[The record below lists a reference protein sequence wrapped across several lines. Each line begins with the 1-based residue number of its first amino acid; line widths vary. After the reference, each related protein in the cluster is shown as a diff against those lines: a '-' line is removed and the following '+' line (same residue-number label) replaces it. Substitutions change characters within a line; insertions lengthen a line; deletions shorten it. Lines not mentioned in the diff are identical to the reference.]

1 VVAPPLG
8 ADAAATAAAA
18 LHGLAGAPGG
28 AAGGAAGGASS
39 DALLAPGA
47 PPAGGAAPAVAP
59 ASGGGVSDLSGISAE
74 RLRDGRLQYRVDVYA
89 PRDEGGVK
97 RKRKYVGKY
106 PTLEAAAAARDG
118 ARAELRAQ
126 GVAVSDGGGCD
137 DSPRYYGV
145 TRLAARRVA
154 AGAAPP
160 PVQRWQAAAPRGAGE
175 KPQYV
180 GCFFSA
186 ELAARAVDTRRR
198 EWGATG
204 GFNFP
209 APGESGYAR
218 ACRRTPDALQ
228 AVPFRSHKSGQKK
241 PKTDDDAAAAGD
253 DADAGAG
260 DAPDDAAA
268 AAVEVEGVAAGEPGG
283 PGTEEAAD
291 GGTTWNALL
300 AA

>member
-1 VVAPPLG
+1 MVAPPLG
-8 ADAAATAAAA
+8 ADAAAAAAAA

-28 AAGGAAGGASS
+28 AAGGAPSA
-39 DALLAPGA
+39 DALVAPGA
-47 PPAGGAAPAVAP
+47 PPAGGAAPIPAP
-59 ASGGGVSDLSGISAE
+59 ASGGGVGDLSGISSE

-89 PRDEGGVK
+89 PREEGGIK

-106 PTLEAAAAARDG
+106 PTLEAAAAARDN

-126 GVAVSDGGGCD
+126 GIAVSEGSRD
-137 DSPRYYGV
+137 DAPRYYGV

-186 ELAARAVDTRRR
+186 ELAARAVDMRRR

-218 ACRRTPDALQ
+218 ATRRTPDALQ
-228 AVPFRSHKSGQKK
+228 AVPFRSHKSGKK
-241 PKTDDDAAAAGD
+241 KAKTDEDDAAAAGD
-253 DADAGAG
+253 DAEAEAG
-260 DAPDDAAA
+260 DAPEHAQ
-268 AAVEVEGVAAGEPGG
+268 AVEVEGVAAGEPAG
-283 PGTEEAAD
+283 PGASEDAAD
-291 GGTTWNALL
+291 GGATWNALL